1 MNRIALTL
9 AALLFASLAQA
20 QIYQWKDAN
29 GKTVLSDKPPLNQ
42 AVEKKLEPEKS
53 AVDKATP
60 PPTDGKPA
68 EKTLADKDLDF
79 RKRQQE
85 ARERE
90 EKSQKEQAYAD
101 EKKASCEK
109 TRQYLRALESGVRI
123 RQFDDAGKPSFMDDT
138 LRAQELAKVRQNLQE
153 NCQQ

>member
-1 MNRIALTL
+1 MCVALPITKIPMPTSASVAKIIQKSILRKNRRSIIFYNSSFPGIRPA
-9 AALLFASLAQA
+9 
-20 QIYQWKDAN
+20 I
-29 GKTVLSDKPPLNQ
+29 
-42 AVEKKLEPEKS
+42 
-53 AVDKATP
+53 
-60 PPTDGKPA
+60 A